1 MAQLMFPN
9 IVDAANAG
17 IDRGNQMN
25 FNRLAGQ
32 YIGDPSNN
40 SMLLGQ
46 AAQINPG
53 AALGIQNAVQQNQ
66 QASVQAQQ
74 QQQQAQ
80 LQKIGGAARYMASAL
95 QSNNPAQV
103 DGAWQNVRPFL
114 EQLTGKQTPP
124 TWDPSM
130 EPALYDVIAKTSQ
143 AFPSDLTPQKPISVG
158 PDQTLIDP
166 RTHQVIYQGAG
177 DAGTAVEG
185 MTYNGMPVFRD
196 KQGNLKDV
204 RGNPI
209 PQGMQSPQGGQGMP
223 SSLPSETQAYVP
235 KVMAALGGQSPFDA
249 SGQPTPQL
257 LDALMRVESG
267 GNPNAVSPAGAQ
279 GPYQFMPATAASVGV
294 TDPFDPTQARAGA
307 SQYLAQ
313 LYQKFGGNAQE
324 AIAAYNAGPGR
335 VSQAVGG
342 APSQGG
348 LQFNGGGN
356 KAPMGY
362 RFNPDGS
369 LTAIPGGPADKSQSM
384 VGLGDPSLTGQDYL
398 QSVQDPGLRNL
409 ISAIAD
415 GREQVPRIYRSG
427 KAGEIGPTQIAAAV
441 SQFDPTFNAQ
451 DFNSRNRTRI
461 SFTSGPDAKN
471 MMNLNQAA
479 AHAQQLVQQ
488 IPNLA
493 GHFLPFGLSDPLNS
507 AINNATSGGTAA
519 LKNWNTTADALAHEV
534 RSVFAGSSGG
544 TLEELNRNLQTLNG
558 NDPVTSKQAALQTIG
573 RLLQSRIGLLQDKYQ
588 QGMGKA
594 GDPFATTYPEAANVL
609 NTLANSDPSTIGYGA
624 LKAAQSSVTAP
635 GASPID
641 ALISKYGVK

>member
-9 IVDAANAG
+9 IVDSANAG
-17 IDRGNQMN
+17 VDRGNQMN
-25 FNRLAGQ
+25 FNRLAGL

-95 QSNNPAQV
+95 QSNNPSQV

-114 EQLTGKQTPP
+114 EQITGKQTPP

-209 PQGMQSPQGGQGMP
+209 PQGMQSPQGGQGTL

-235 KVMAALGGQSPFDA
+235 KVMAALGGQPAFD
-249 SGQPTPQL
+249 SFGQPTKEL
-257 LDALMRVESG
+257 LDAVQHVESN

-279 GPYQFMPATAASVGV
+279 GPYQFMPATAASLGLNN
-294 TDPFDPTQARAGA
+294 PFDPTQARAAAG
-307 SQYLAQ
+307 QYLAQ

-335 VSQAVGG
+335 VSEAVGG
-342 APSQGG
+342 TPPSGG

-384 VGLGDPSLTGQDYL
+384 VGLGDPGLTGQDYL
-398 QSVQDPGLRNL
+398 QSIQDPGLRNL

-427 KAGEIGPTQIAAAV
+427 KSGEIGPTQIAAAV

-594 GDPFATTYPEAANVL
+594 GDPFATTYPEASTVL
-609 NTLANSDPSTIGYGA
+609 NALANSDPSTIGYGA
-624 LKAAQSSVTAP
+624 LKAAQSGTAAP

-641 ALISKYGVK
+641 SLISKYGVK

>member
-9 IVDAANAG
+9 IVDSANAG
-17 IDRGNQMN
+17 VDRGNQMN
-25 FNRLAGQ
+25 FNRLAGL

-95 QSNNPAQV
+95 QSNNPSQV

-114 EQLTGKQTPP
+114 EQITGKQTPP

-130 EPALYDVIAKTSQ
+130 EPALYNVIAQTSQ
-143 AFPSDLTPQKPISVG
+143 AFPNDNKLNVLNAGAKLVNGQGQTIASAPFKPQNPQLSNGYQIVTGADGIAHYVPVTAAGSQTPGNATMNGPNGAVKFDFAPGTPQSV
-158 PDQTLIDP
+158 IDAAYASA
-166 RTHQVIYQGAG
+166 RAEG
-177 DAGTAVEG
+177 D
-185 MTYNGMPVFRD
+185 
-196 KQGNLKDV
+196 
-204 RGNPI
+204 
-209 PQGMQSPQGGQGMP
+209 
-223 SSLPSETQAYVP
+223 LPLNE
-235 KVMAALGGQSPFDA
+235 AAPTGGQS
-249 SGQPTPQL
+249 
-257 LDALMRVESG
+257 
-267 GNPNAVSPAGAQ
+267 
-279 GPYQFMPATAASVGV
+279 
-294 TDPFDPTQARAGA
+294 
-307 SQYLAQ
+307 LAQ
-313 LYQKFGGNAQE
+313 LEQ
-324 AIAAYNAGPGR
+324 AGK
-335 VSQAVGG
+335 G
-342 APSQGG
+342 ANKPPS
-348 LQFNGGGN
+348 
-356 KAPMGY
+356 GY
-362 RFNPDGS
+362 RFTSAGDLEP
-369 LTAIPGGPADKSQSM
+369 IPGGPADKSQSM
-384 VGLGDPSLTGQDYL
+384 AGLGDPSLSGQDYL
-398 QSVQDPGLRNL
+398 QSIQDPGLRNL

-507 AINNATSGGTAA
+507 AINNASQGGTAA
-519 LKNWNTTADALAHEV
+519 LKTWNTTADALAHEV
-534 RSVFAGSSGG
+534 RGVFAGSSGG

-558 NDPVTSKQAALQTIG
+558 NDPVSSKQAALQSLG
-573 RLLQSRIGLLQDKYQ
+573 RLLQSRIGLLQEKYQ

-594 GDPFATTYPEAANVL
+594 GDPFATTYPEASNVL
-609 NTLANSDPSTIGYGA
+609 NALSNSDPSTIGYGA
-624 LKAAQSSVTAP
+624 LKSAQPAVAAP